1 MSHLRVVNRTRGTV
15 VGSRVDVANGVW
27 SRVRGYLGRPEPTEG
42 EGLLLAPCNAVHMF
56 GMTYPLDVLFLDA
69 RGEVVEVVEDLRP
82 WRRSR
87 RVRGARYALEVPAG
101 TIDATGTRVGDELAW
116 MPPRAA
122 WSQSEPQDNPGKDTI
137 DRHEEA
143 VATPSRRS

>member
-69 RGEVVEVVEDLRP
+69 RGEVVEVVENLQP

-101 TIDATGTRVGDELAW
+101 TIDATSTCPGDELAW

-122 WSQSEPQDNPGKDTI
+122 TTRAKPHADPGKHTI
-137 DRHEEA
+137 DQHEGA
-143 VATPSRRS
+143 PATPARRS